1 IQIHRNDVRSA
12 NGSEAFSIGEPS
24 AGEIESAFS
33 TSTQLPV
40 DFSFLSSGFI
50 RGLHIFFVT
59 LLPRHVEVIPVAIE
73 YRSIFHAH
81 NSLEWFSS
89 GNFFRTIH
97 PKRILLFHGRK
108 KFNVHRISLDGSK
121 EFYHRGEERRLRPAE
136 IV

>member
-1 IQIHRNDVRSA
+1 RKSTVFSIFLLIAHDGLGGCDCEFEIIQKRIQIHRNDVRSA

-40 DFSFLSSGFI
+40 DLSFLSSGFI

-81 NSLEWFSS
+81 NSFE
-89 GNFFRTIH
+89 
-97 PKRILLFHGRK
+97 
-108 KFNVHRISLDGSK
+108 
-121 EFYHRGEERRLRPAE
+121 
-136 IV
+136 